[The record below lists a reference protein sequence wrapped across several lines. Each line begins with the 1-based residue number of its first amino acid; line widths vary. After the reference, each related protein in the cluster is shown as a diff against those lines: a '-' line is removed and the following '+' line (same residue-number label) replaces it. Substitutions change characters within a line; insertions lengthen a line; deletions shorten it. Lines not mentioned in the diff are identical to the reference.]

1 MRPCRYQ
8 QQANGFNFVAAAATH
23 SNAPVLGVDWA
34 ADGNSLFT
42 CGGDNMAM
50 RCALANGAIQ
60 PTPVAKHDAPIKAI
74 SYWSDVNLLVPPSFT
89 SVVAF

>member
-1 MRPCRYQ
+1 M
-8 QQANGFNFVAAAATH
+8 AAAATH
-23 SNAPVLGVDWA
+23 SNAPILGVDWA
-34 ADGNSLFT
+34 ADGSSLFT

-74 SYWSDVNLLVPPSFT
+74 SWWSDVNLLVPPS
-89 SVVAF
+89 VAFVVLL